1 MNGSYICILL
11 MLLLVIYFNQRR
23 QKSAGCH
30 HAAKLRR
37 KRGEGPVM
45 EAIIMKY
52 LGKGVHVTTIN
63 DPLTGKL
70 VGYAEGWLTLTDA
83 KGREKH
89 INADYVIQLKGA
101 EIKY

>member
-1 MNGSYICILL
+1 MSGSYLCIFLTL
-11 MLLLVIYFNQRR
+11 FLILYLIRRR

-30 HAAKLRR
+30 QAAKLRR
-37 KRGEGPVM
+37 QRGEGPVM

-52 LGKGVHVTTIN
+52 LGRGVQVTTIS
-63 DPLTGKL
+63 DTLTGKL

-89 INADYVIQLKGA
+89 VNADYVVQLKGV